1 MPDSSSHSCDEQ
13 PRFVID
19 EDCSAYVA
27 EEAAAP
33 YDCNRDVR
41 YHLFAKVFKPLP
53 NATQSQG
60 KYLAWLAKQRERR
73 QESR

>member
-1 MPDSSSHSCDEQ
+1 MPDSSSRSCDEQ

-27 EEAAAP
+27 EEAAGP
-33 YDCNRDVR
+33 YDCHRDVR
-41 YHLFAKVFKPLP
+41 YHLFAEVFKPLP

-60 KYLAWLAKQRERR
+60 NLAWLAKQRERR